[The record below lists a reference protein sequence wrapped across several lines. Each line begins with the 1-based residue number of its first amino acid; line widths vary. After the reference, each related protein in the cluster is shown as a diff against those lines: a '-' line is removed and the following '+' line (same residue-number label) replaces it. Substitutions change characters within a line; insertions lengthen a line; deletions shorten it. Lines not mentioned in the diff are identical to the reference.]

1 MVKNFDSQ
9 DVEFTL
15 KENGDVEWKF
25 PDNQVNLSQSV
36 GCKCIRITQ
45 DCSFIAQ
52 KWPLDNLYLAQERL
66 PLFDCDT
73 FEVLRERD
81 GFTVVV
87 LLR

>member
-1 MVKNFDSQ
+1 M
-9 DVEFTL
+9 EFTL

-25 PDNQVNLSQSV
+25 PDNQVNLSHSV
-36 GCKCIRITQ
+36 GWLQ
-45 DCSFIAQ
+45 VPQ
-52 KWPLDNLYLAQERL
+52 NLYLVQERL

>member
-1 MVKNFDSQ
+1 MHFRRQGENIIKNFDSQ

-36 GCKCIRITQ
+36 GWLQ
-45 DCSFIAQ
+45 VHQ
-52 KWPLDNLYLAQERL
+52 NLYLAQERL

>member
-1 MVKNFDSQ
+1 M
-9 DVEFTL
+9 EFTL

-25 PDNQVNLSQSV
+25 PDTQVGIAPYCLKLSQAAPN
-36 GCKCIRITQ
+36 CLKLLQIIPN
-45 DCSFIAQ
+45 
-52 KWPLDNLYLAQERL
+52 WPKLGHKVNCLFVQERL

-73 FEVLRERD
+73 FEVLRERE

>member
-36 GCKCIRITQ
+36 GWLQ
-45 DCSFIAQ
+45 VHQ
-52 KWPLDNLYLAQERL
+52 NLYLVQERL